1 MQTIKIHIG
10 ASTLRNNFTF
20 FSKVEDT
27 VYSPAILLLGSYSTE
42 TSTQLQRHAQ
52 GRSLVATCNS
62 NITVCKW

>member
-1 MQTIKIHIG
+1 MQSIKIHIG

-42 TSTQLQRHAQ
+42 TSAQLWRH
-52 GRSLVATCNS
+52 SLVAISNS
-62 NITVCKW
+62 NKTVRKW